1 MNGVEQCHHS
11 VRVVL
16 DGWNRGM
23 RGRWIG
29 VGDGVLPV
37 VPTGTHEVRGCEGV
51 DSAIYRCRG
60 T

>member
-1 MNGVEQCHHS
+1 VEQRRYS

-29 VGDGVLPV
+29 VGDVGLPV
-37 VPTGTHEVRGCEGV
+37 VPTGTHEVRESGGV
-51 DSAIYRCRG
+51 GSAIYRCRG